1 MLMLI
6 TANGDGDDDY
16 GCGGDN
22 DNDKDYVIWPA
33 YKAKE
38 RILKILEKIRVI
50 WPRDILS

>member
-22 DNDKDYVIWPA
+22 DNVYGQYFKKHPELTA
-33 YKAKE
+33 PNA
-38 RILKILEKIRVI
+38 
-50 WPRDILS
+50 